1 MSNILDIEPDNNTKL
16 VLLGQEVNM
25 LVNTRWQL
33 RMRHRVNKGIGSDKS
48 VLDSIEAELE
58 RCEKYLA
65 KLSEEV
71 EALTKEKKG

>member
-1 MSNILDIEPDNNTKL
+1 MSNILDIEPDDNTKL
-16 VLLGQEVNM
+16 ALLGQEVNM

-33 RMRHRVNKGIGSDKS
+33 QMRYRVNKGIGADKS
-48 VLDSIEAELE
+48 SLDSIEAELE

-71 EALTKEKKG
+71 EELTKEKKV